1 MKLVS
6 TVLAAA
12 GGIATVA
19 LVVRPGM
26 EAAAQGATVQA
37 PRFEVDPYWPKPL
50 PNHWLLGSATGIAV
64 DSRDHVY
71 VIHLT
76 DSFTS
81 RTETGAG
88 PQNGNITPAGECC
101 TSAPNVLEFDPNGN
115 LVKSWGG
122 PGQGYDWPAQ
132 NAGLAIDPAGNF
144 WIGGTGGQDI
154 RILKFSKDGNFV
166 AQYGKA
172 ATTSFVVP
180 NPGAVADTAYQGQSP
195 GRGQAAGGRGG
206 RGGGRGGRG
215 GPPPLPPA
223 STSTDAFGG
232 AAGFSFDAAA
242 GEVYVADGTRNSRVA
257 VVDMQ
262 TGAIK
267 RFFGAYGVAPNDSV
281 PIVVGPTS
289 SPSRRF
295 TSVRCVERSTDGM
308 VYVCDSR
315 NNRIQVFDKAGR
327 FVQESRIAPNT
338 LANGSVW
345 DVAFSR
351 DPQQRYLYV
360 ADGSNM
366 RVHILERSTLT
377 HLTSFGEGGR
387 YPGQFLA
394 VSGVATDSKG
404 NLYTIEGAEGKRL
417 QRFVFKGVG
426 AVAKDQGVLWPK

>member
-1 MKLVS
+1 MKLVP
-6 TVLAAA
+6 TVLSGSAAV
-12 GGIATVA
+12 ILA
-19 LVVRPGM
+19 LLVSRSGV
-26 EAAAQGATVQA
+26 EAATQGGATVQA

-50 PNHWLLGSATGIAV
+50 PNHWLLGSATGISI

-71 VIHLT
+71 VVHLT
-76 DSFTS
+76 ESFTT

-88 PQNGNITPAGECC
+88 QQNGNITPAGECC
-101 TSAPNVLEFDPNGN
+101 SSAPNVLEFDPAGN

-122 PGQGYDWPAQ
+122 PGQGFDWPAQ
-132 NAGLAIDPAGNF
+132 NAGLAIDPAGNL
-144 WIGGTGGQDI
+144 WIGGIGGQDA

-166 AQYGKA
+166 AQYGKPLTLRNPDA
-172 ATTSFVVP
+172 PAT
-180 NPGAVADTAYQGQSP
+180 AADTQYAGQSP

-223 STSTDAFGG
+223 STNTEMFGG
-232 AAGFSFDAAA
+232 ATAFAFDATAD
-242 GEVYVADGTRNSRVA
+242 EVYVADGMRNSRVA
-257 VVDMQ
+257 VVDMK

-281 PIVVGPTS
+281 PIVAGPTS
-289 SPSRRF
+289 SPPRRF

-308 VYVCDSR
+308 LYVCDAR
-315 NNRIQVFDKAGR
+315 NNRIQVFGKDGK
-327 FVQESRIAPNT
+327 FVKETRIAPNT

-366 RVHILERSTLT
+366 RVHVLERSSLN

-394 VSGVATDSKG
+394 VSGIATDSKG
-404 NLYTIEGAEGKRL
+404 NIYTVEADQGKRL

-426 AVAKDQGVLWPK
+426 TVSKDQGVLWPK

>member
-1 MKLVS
+1 MKLAPS
-6 TVLAAA
+6 IMAGAAGIAAA
-12 GGIATVA
+12 AVMAIPVTQ
-19 LVVRPGM
+19 
-26 EAAAQGATVQA
+26 AAVQSGTVQA

-50 PNHWLLGSATGIAV
+50 PNHWLLGSATGIAI

-76 DSFTS
+76 DSFTP

-88 PQNGNITPAGECC
+88 PQNNNITPAGECC
-101 TSAPNVLEFDPNGN
+101 SSAPNVLEFDPSGN

-122 PGQGYDWPAQ
+122 PGQGYEWPAQ
-132 NAGLAIDPAGNF
+132 NAGLGIDPAGNL
-144 WIGGTGGQDI
+144 WIGGMGGADF
-154 RILKFSKDGNFV
+154 RVLKFSRDGNFV

-172 ATTSFVVP
+172 AAFATP
-180 NPGAVADTAYQGQSP
+180 NPAATAAADTAYQGQSP
-195 GRGQAAGGRGG
+195 GRGQAAGGRAG
-206 RGGGRGGRG
+206 RGGRGGRG
-215 GPPPLPPA
+215 AVPALPPA

-232 AAGFSFDAAA
+232 ATAFAFDAAS
-242 GEVYVADGTRNSRVA
+242 GEVFVADGSRNRRVA
-257 VVDMQ
+257 VVDMK

-267 RFFGAYGVAPNDSV
+267 RFFGAYGAAPDDAAPPATSPNDLPKQFS
-281 PIVVGPTS
+281 G
-289 SPSRRF
+289 
-295 TSVRCVERSTDGM
+295 VRCVESAADGM
-308 VYVCDSR
+308 IYVCDSR
-315 NNRIQVFDKAGR
+315 NNRIQVFQKDGK
-327 FVQESRIAPNT
+327 FVREARIAPNT
-338 LANGSVW
+338 KANGSVW

-366 RVHILERSTLT
+366 RVHVLERSSLN

-404 NLYTIEGAEGKRL
+404 NLYTIEADQGKRL

-426 AVAKDQGVLWPK
+426 AVPRSQGVVWPK

>member
-1 MKLVS
+1 MKHVRSALAGLVLV
-6 TVLAAA
+6 TA
-12 GGIATVA
+12 GLLGTQA
-19 LVVRPGM
+19 LV
-26 EAAAQGATVQA
+26 QGATQGGTVQA

-50 PNHWLLGSATGIAV
+50 PNNWLLGSTTGIAI

-71 VIHLT
+71 VVHLT
-76 DSFTS
+76 DSFTA
-81 RTETGAG
+81 RTETGADS
-88 PQNGNITPAGECC
+88 ITPPGGCC
-101 TSAPNVLEFDPNGN
+101 SSAPNVLEFDPAGN

-122 PGQGYDWPAQ
+122 PGQGFNWPTQ
-132 NAGLAIDPAGNF
+132 NAGLAIDPEGNI
-144 WIGGTGGQDI
+144 WIGGIGGQDM
-154 RILKFSKDGNFV
+154 RVLKFSKDGKFV

-172 ATTSFVVP
+172 PAAATPT
-180 NPGAVADTAYQGQSP
+180 PGAAGDTAYQGQSP

-215 GPPPLPPA
+215 GAPPLPPA

-232 AAGFSFDAAA
+232 ASAFAFDAGA
-242 GEVYVADGTRNSRVA
+242 GEVYVADGSRNRRVA
-257 VVDMQ
+257 VVDMK

-267 RFFGAYGVAPNDSV
+267 RFFGAYGAAPDDAGPTTYSPNDQ
-281 PIVVGPTS
+281 
-289 SPSRRF
+289 PSKQFLR
-295 TSVRCVERSTDGM
+295 VRCVETSADGM
-308 VYVCDSR
+308 IYVCDSR
-315 NNRIQVFDKAGR
+315 NNRIQVFQKDGK
-327 FVQESRIAPNT
+327 FVKEARIAPNT

-351 DPQQRYLYV
+351 DPQQRYVYV

-366 RVHILERSTLT
+366 RVHVLERSSLN

-404 NLYTIEGAEGKRL
+404 NLYTIEADQGKRL

-426 AVAKDQGVLWPK
+426 AVSKDQGVLWPK

>member
-6 TVLAAA
+6 TVLSAAI
-12 GGIATVA
+12 GLATVG
-19 LVVRPGM
+19 LVIRPG
-26 EAAAQGATVQA
+26 ATQGTTVQA

-50 PNHWLLGSATGIAV
+50 PNHWLLGSATGIAI

-71 VIHLT
+71 VVHLT
-76 DSFTS
+76 ESFTT

-101 TSAPNVLEFDPNGN
+101 SSAPNVLEFDPNGN

-122 PGQGYDWPAQ
+122 PGQGFDWPSQ
-132 NAGLAIDPAGNF
+132 NAGLAIDPEGNF
-144 WIGGTGGQDI
+144 WIGGIGGQDV
-154 RILKFSKDGNFV
+154 RVLKFSKDGNFV
-166 AQYGKA
+166 AQYGKPA
-172 ATTSFVVP
+172 STGFTTP
-180 NPGAVADTAYQGQSP
+180 NPGAAADTAYQGQSP

-215 GPPPLPPA
+215 GPPPVPPA
-223 STSTDAFGG
+223 STSMDAFGG
-232 AAGFSFDAAA
+232 AAAFAFDAAA
-242 GEVYVADGTRNSRVA
+242 GEVYVADGFRNRRVA
-257 VVDMQ
+257 VVDMKS
-262 TGAIK
+262 GAIK
-267 RFFGAYGVAPNDSV
+267 RFFGANGAAPNDA
-281 PIVVGPTS
+281 T
-289 SPSRRF
+289 PSGQF
-295 TSVRCVERSTDGM
+295 NGVRCVERSTDGM
-308 VYVCDSR
+308 LYVCDSR
-315 NNRIQVFDKAGR
+315 NNRVQVFDKAGK
-327 FVQESRIAPNT
+327 FVKEAVIAPDT
-338 LANGSVW
+338 KANGSVW

-366 RVHILERSTLT
+366 RVHVLERSSLN

-404 NLYTIEGAEGKRL
+404 NLYTIEADQGKRL

-426 AVAKDQGVLWPK
+426 AVSKDQGVLWPR